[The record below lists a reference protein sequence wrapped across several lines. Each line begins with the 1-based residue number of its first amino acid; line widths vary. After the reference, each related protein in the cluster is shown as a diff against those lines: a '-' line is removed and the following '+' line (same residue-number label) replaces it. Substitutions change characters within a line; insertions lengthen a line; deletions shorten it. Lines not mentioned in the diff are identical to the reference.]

1 MMRTYKGVVCEKKK
15 KYMIF
20 LTSEGEFLRGIPIG
34 KTPDIGDETNF
45 QLVPFREK
53 AKFRFI
59 GAVVAAAMLLLFISA
74 TLFIKNN
81 HVMAY
86 VQLETD
92 TAVELEVNRNGKV
105 IAVRDLKKTTESNYY
120 LTKWKGHKLEAVLDS
135 IVKET
140 ITGDSNKQVMITTV
154 FSDSKNAAKVQE
166 IVRDAVHNVRGEYKE
181 FDWRISKSTEKER
194 KTANEHKISIHELKK
209 MNEEAPTKEKN
220 LPSNI
225 DDSQKVVPAV
235 PTNEI
240 ENEAQFNKHSGPSA
254 HPAQKNKEKSDQ
266 RENRGE
272 QKRNEQL
279 ENRELKP
286 KPAPVRESQQDSNAS
301 NNNPGKVN
309 ENPSSKQKEK
319 NPDSQKMNDS
329 PSENNKGK

>member
-1 MMRTYKGVVCEKKK
+1 MRTYKGIVCEKKK

-59 GAVVAAAMLLLFISA
+59 GPAIAAAMLLLFISA
-74 TLFIKNN
+74 TLFTKNN
-81 HVMAY
+81 QVMAY

-105 IAVRDLKKTTESNYY
+105 IAVRDLKETTESNYY
-120 LTKWKGHKLEAVLDS
+120 LTKWKGQKLEAVLDS
-135 IVKET
+135 IIKDT
-140 ITGDSNKQVMITTV
+140 ITRDSNKQVMITTV
-154 FSDSKNAAKVQE
+154 FSDSKNAGKVQE
-166 IVRDAVHNVRGEYKE
+166 IVGDAVHNVRGEYEE

-194 KTANEHKISIHELKK
+194 KTANEQKISIHELKK
-209 MNEEAPTKEKN
+209 MNEEVPAKGKN
-220 LPSNI
+220 LPSTIN
-225 DDSQKVVPAV
+225 DSQKVVPTV
-235 PTNEI
+235 PANEK
-240 ENEAQFNKHSGPSA
+240 ENEGQFNKDSGPSA
-254 HPAQKNKEKSDQ
+254 PPAQKNNEKLDQ
-266 RENRGE
+266 GENRGE
-272 QKRNEQL
+272 QKREEQL

-286 KPAPVRESQQDSNAS
+286 KPAPVKESQRDSNAS
-301 NNNPGKVN
+301 NKNRGKVN

-319 NPDSQKMNDS
+319 NSDSQKKNDS